1 MGQRIIW
8 STLFPHNT
16 IGDNRWGAL
25 CFTNASDTSFISILK
40 FLASAGI
47 DPLSHHGAISSIN
60 SHTVISHLEIENV
73 LFPIYVE
80 DGSLSINGGVLSC
93 DYICDYIN
101 VKGGEALIEDC
112 TFFGSDAEDTD
123 AIDLDNVTNGI
134 VKNNRIY
141 NFRVL
146 ILMV

>member
-1 MGQRIIW
+1 MFEGSNINVEGQLIING
-8 STLFPHNT
+8 TEDNPVHIMPHNT

-25 CFTNASDTSFISILK
+25 CFTNASDTSFISYMKISG
-40 FLASAGI
+40 ASTGI

-80 DGSLSINGGVLSC
+80 DGSISINGGVLSC

-101 VKGGEALIEDC
+101 VKG
-112 TFFGSDAEDTD
+112 
-123 AIDLDNVTNGI
+123 
-134 VKNNRIY
+134 
-141 NFRVL
+141 VL
-146 ILMV
+146 